1 MFVSKIIISE
11 DFLGI
16 KEEMIRHFGMKKLR
30 FFMPQN
36 EFLLGDA
43 RAVEKESY
51 IAETEEKIIVL
62 MADSYRIEAQNFLLK
77 LLEEPPKNIK
87 FLIVV
92 PSKNLLLPTIKS
104 RLICEKRRVDKEV
117 KKLDLDLKKM
127 DLRML
132 FDFLQKNE
140 NLDKNELMEQIAL
153 LAKECVKHKDFN
165 AEELEF
171 FYESYELAKLNSK
184 SGVLLATLLLNYY
197 TKK

>member
-1 MFVSKIIISE
+1 MFISKIIISE
-11 DFLGI
+11 DFSGI
-16 KEEMIRHFGMKKLR
+16 KEEMINNFGIKKLR

-36 EFLLGDA
+36 EFLLDDA

-87 FLIVV
+87 FLIVA

-104 RLICEKRRVDKEV
+104 RLICEKRKVEKEV

-127 DLRML
+127 DLKVL

-153 LAKECVKHKDFN
+153 LAKECVKYKDFN
-165 AEELEF
+165 AEELEL

-184 SGVLLATLLLNYY
+184 SGVLLATLLLNYH

>member
-104 RLICEKRRVDKEV
+104 RLICEKRRVDREV

-140 NLDKNELMEQIAL
+140 NLDKNELMEQIASL
-153 LAKECVKHKDFN
+153 TKECVKHKDFN